1 MSAAQVRLTQAQLR
15 AIERAAEA
23 AYPEEACGLLVG
35 QSAPDGSCRVSAVEA
50 SANVAAPPRTRRF
63 EVDPK
68 LRLRLERALRDGPD
82 SVVGVYHSHP
92 DGSAAPS
99 TTDIAMIFEP
109 AMVWLI
115 TAVDGDGDGDGGGGR
130 AGTTTA
136 WRPADDGTAFVPL
149 GLDLGGAA
157 PAP

>member
-1 MSAAQVRLTQAQLR
+1 MSEPRVRLSSAQLR

-35 QSAPDGSCRVSAVEA
+35 RAGPGGAWQVNAVEA

-68 LRLRLERALRDGPD
+68 LRLRLERELRESPD

-99 TTDIAMIFEP
+99 ETDISMIFEP
-109 AMVWLI
+109 DMVWLI
-115 TAVDGDGDGDGGGGR
+115 TAVADGR
-130 AGTTTA
+130 AGATRAYKPTE
-136 WRPADDGTAFVPL
+136 DGAAFRPL
-149 GLDLGGAA
+149 GLDLGGEDA
-157 PAP
+157 

>member
-1 MSAAQVRLTQAQLR
+1 MSVASVRLTAAQLR

-35 QSAPDGSCRVSAVEA
+35 RSAPGGACRVSAVEA
-50 SANVAAPPRTRRF
+50 SANVAEPPRARRF
-63 EVDPK
+63 EVDPR

-92 DGSAAPS
+92 DGSAEPS
-99 TTDIAMIFEP
+99 ATDIAMIFEP

-115 TAVDGDGDGDGGGGR
+115 TAVDGDADGGR
-130 AGTTTA
+130 AGTTMA
-136 WRPADDGTAFVPL
+136 WRPADDGTAFLPL
-149 GLDLGGAA
+149 GLDLGGPA